1 MYRLKI
7 YRVCLII
14 ALIFSILLLFFY
26 SEWYLDTQIPD
37 VIRVG
42 MGEGEE
48 HTLDL
53 GIKEVSDW
61 FACIHVIRSSL
72 SLTLLPLTARI

>member
-53 GIKEVSDW
+53 GIKEVSVQVTFPSVW
-61 FACIHVIRSSL
+61 L
-72 SLTLLPLTARI
+72 